1 MNSEKLLKMKYKGK
15 LYSLLCLVED
25 ENKQK
30 QVIDLLSR
38 YEQKIPDSKIKDALQ
53 KMLRKNKKYDSLC
66 DSYVNDLLDNRL
78 DANTR
83 NILANLLEELRSI
96 VENDSKNW
104 WDTFI
109 DWFKNATGTN

>member
-38 YEQKIPDSKIKDALQ
+38 YEQ
-53 KMLRKNKKYDSLC
+53 
-66 DSYVNDLLDNRL
+66 
-78 DANTR
+78 NT
-83 NILANLLEELRSI
+83 
-96 VENDSKNW
+96 
-104 WDTFI
+104 
-109 DWFKNATGTN
+109 